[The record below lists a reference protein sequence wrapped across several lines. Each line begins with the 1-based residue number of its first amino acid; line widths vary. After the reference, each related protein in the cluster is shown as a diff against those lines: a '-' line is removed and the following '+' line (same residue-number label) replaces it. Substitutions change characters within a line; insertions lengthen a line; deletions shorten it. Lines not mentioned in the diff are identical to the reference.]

1 MFIVNYLPLKAVI
14 ASLMFPH
21 HKFDLHCFF
30 IYLHVLLY
38 SLECFILKE
47 DNGRMK
53 IEQIP
58 NSRLNKD
65 MLAYIF
71 FAYTQATDGHFLNI
85 GSFCVTI
92 RGSCYKYITC

>member
-1 MFIVNYLPLKAVI
+1 MFR
-14 ASLMFPH
+14 H

-38 SLECFILKE
+38 PLKCFILKE

-58 NSRLNKD
+58 NSCLKKD
-65 MLAYIF
+65 MLSIHIF
-71 FAYTQATDGHFLNI
+71 LHTPEQPDGHFLDI
-85 GSFCVTI
+85 GSFCVTN
-92 RGSCYKYITC
+92 Y